1 MAVITYLG
9 ESYTVDHAVKG
20 ADFIHGYDANSVMIV
35 SFEGIKD
42 FSGFTYSGTYMEP
55 GSCLAE
61 SCNDVKYVD
70 GGLKKADGTPIS
82 VDDGSAVKKTGD
94 TMTGDLVISK
104 SAPALKLVST
114 TGGRTAH
121 FWVSSDGNTYMR
133 NSLDD
138 NNRSS
143 LYLQP
148 ETVTDFGRVLRLQK
162 MVDGTATYYN
172 IFGEHNKPDGSY
184 TGNGSSTER
193 VINLGVTA
201 GTTDMVVIYSEDG
214 TSLITRGS
222 GLYFNAT
229 TASNIA
235 NSNARVETQTID
247 GRTGVLVLV
256 LNTTHAGVNRSS
268 NTYYWRVL

>member
-42 FSGFTYSGTYMEP
+42 FSGFTYNGTYMEP
-55 GSCLAE
+55 ESCLAE

-94 TMTGDLVISK
+94 TMTGDLTISK

-172 IFGEHNKPDGSY
+172 IFGEHNKPYGSY

-193 VINLGVTA
+193 VIDLGVTA
-201 GTTDMVVIYSEDG
+201 ATRDMVAICSENGTTLV
-214 TSLITRGS
+214 TTGS
-222 GLYFNAT
+222 GIYFNA
-229 TASNIA
+229 ASVTNLA
-235 NSNARVETQTID
+235 YSNAHVEVRDIGD
-247 GRTGVLVLV
+247 RTNVLVLV
-256 LNTTHAGVNRSS
+256 LNTTHAGVNGSS
-268 NTYYWRVL
+268 NKYYWRVM